1 MMGGG
6 AGGKAM
12 HRNNNSSKSASAS
25 WSMSSSSRIDTNRS
39 TIPVPDCNCGL
50 RTVMFRA
57 DTLKNNG
64 RLFYTCP
71 YHKVY
76 LIEKFTSEIVA
87 HIVQILFLFLFMISP
102 FM

>member
-12 HRNNNSSKSASAS
+12 RRNNNSSKSASGS

-50 RTVMFRA
+50 RTVMFRS

-76 LIEKFTSEIVA
+76 LIENLPPK
-87 HIVQILFLFLFMISP
+87 L
-102 FM
+102 